1 MTGVVGDFHRPHIT
15 LIIIHKP
22 DFVKYERK
30 IDMKKFAS
38 LTELEVLNLAYDSIL
53 RMWNEAN
60 ESNED
65 CKKDLGNSNPI
76 FQYRIVRYRIKMEEL
91 RSEIL
96 RLKKKENK

>member
-1 MTGVVGDFHRPHIT
+1 MFFKAERKQIKKSVGWTSKIHRLITNSDDVGDFHRPHIT
-15 LIIIHKP
+15 MIITYKT

-53 RMWNEAN
+53 R
-60 ESNED
+60 
-65 CKKDLGNSNPI
+65 
-76 FQYRIVRYRIKMEEL
+76 IKMEEL

-96 RLKKKENK
+96 SLEKKENK

>member
-1 MTGVVGDFHRPHIT
+1 MIIT
-15 LIIIHKP
+15 YKT

-53 RMWNEAN
+53 R
-60 ESNED
+60 
-65 CKKDLGNSNPI
+65 
-76 FQYRIVRYRIKMEEL
+76 IKMEEL

-96 RLKKKENK
+96 SLEKKENK

>member
-1 MTGVVGDFHRPHIT
+1 VGDFHRPHIT
-15 LIIIHKP
+15 MIITYKT

-53 RMWNEAN
+53 R
-60 ESNED
+60 
-65 CKKDLGNSNPI
+65 
-76 FQYRIVRYRIKMEEL
+76 IKMEEL

-96 RLKKKENK
+96 SLEKKKTSNF

>member
-1 MTGVVGDFHRPHIT
+1 MIIT
-15 LIIIHKP
+15 YKT

-53 RMWNEAN
+53 R
-60 ESNED
+60 
-65 CKKDLGNSNPI
+65 
-76 FQYRIVRYRIKMEEL
+76 IKMEEL

-96 RLKKKENK
+96 SLEKKKTSNF